1 MSSALGPGSTLG
13 GKYRLLERL
22 AGGGM
27 GSVWLAKHE
36 VLDAEVAV
44 KLMSSLLAD
53 TPSAKARFEREAKA
67 SAQLK
72 SLHICKVQ
80 DYGIEG
86 DTPYMVMERLEGEDL
101 AERLNRRGRIPAD
114 ELAGIVSQ
122 IARALTVA
130 HAAGLVHRDLKPS
143 NVFVVHEGDSEIV
156 KLLDFG
162 IAREMQ
168 NQLVDDRTSS
178 GMVIGSPHHM
188 SPEQAHGQPVDHR
201 SDLWSLGVIM
211 YKALTGHR
219 PFEGEHMT
227 AVMLRIVSTTPPAPS
242 TLCDDLPA
250 GTDAFFERALARD
263 VSERFQSASELAEAF
278 AELSTGKAPAAWLSS
293 AEPRDALA
301 SRPSSLSGAASGAT
315 PMSGASLSTEGT
327 GSRELRAVTSG
338 TGGSIALPKTPLAR
352 RALPW
357 AVAFAAVVASGLA
370 LATRGGGAS
379 APSPPAP
386 SATSASATAG
396 PAADT
401 TRLLGSASV
410 SAPIASG
417 DASPPLVT
425 PALTASSS
433 APAATPSGRATPSS
447 RPLTPSSKP
456 PAANAGGGKVDPFTG
471 LPIP

>member
-13 GKYRLLERL
+13 GKYRLIERL

-101 AERLNRRGRIPAD
+101 AERLNRRGRIPAE

-143 NVFVVHEGDSEIV
+143 NVFVVREGDSEIV

-162 IAREMQ
+162 IARELGS
-168 NQLVDDRTSS
+168 QLVDDRTSS

-263 VSERFQSASELAEAF
+263 ASERFQSASELAEAF
-278 AELSTGKAPAAWLSS
+278 AELSMGSAPAAWLTP
-293 AEPRDALA
+293 AEPRAALP
-301 SRPSSLSGAASGAT
+301 SRSSSLSGAAQGAT
-315 PMSGASLSTEGT
+315 PMSGVSPSSEGT
-327 GSRELRAVTSG
+327 GSRELRAVTRG
-338 TGGSIALPKTPLAR
+338 TDGSIALPKTPLVR

-357 AVAFAAVVASGLA
+357 AVAVAAVVALGLA
-370 LATRGGGAS
+370 LATRGGGAL
-379 APSPPAP
+379 APKPAAP
-386 SATSASATAG
+386 SATSVSATAG
-396 PAADT
+396 PAPDDA
-401 TRLLGSASV
+401 RLHQPSSASASV
-410 SAPIASG
+410 AGS

-425 PALTASSS
+425 PGATAPSS
-433 APAATPSGRATPSS
+433 AAAASPSS
-447 RPLTPSSKP
+447 RPAIGPRPPTQSPKP
-456 PAANAGGGKVDPFTG
+456 PAANAGAGKVDPFTG